1 MTEIEITRLSSKGQI
16 VIPKELRSL
25 LGLKDGE
32 LFAMYG
38 EGNTLILKKLD
49 VPSKDEFEEIL
60 EKGSEISM
68 KKKISKKD
76 IMKMIIES
84 RSEGS

>member
-1 MTEIEITRLSSKGQI
+1 MSEIEITRLSSKGQI

-25 LGLKDGE
+25 LGFKDGE

-38 EGNTLILKKLD
+38 EGDTLILKKLD

-60 EKGSEISM
+60 AKGSEISK

-76 IMKMIIES
+76 IMKMVLEY
-84 RSEGS
+84 RNEGS